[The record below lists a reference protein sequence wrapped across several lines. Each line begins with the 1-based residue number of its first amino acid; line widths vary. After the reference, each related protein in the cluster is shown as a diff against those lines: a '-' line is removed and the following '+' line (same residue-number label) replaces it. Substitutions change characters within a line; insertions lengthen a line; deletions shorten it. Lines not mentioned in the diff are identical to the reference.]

1 MRLEIPYLGDGKLM
15 DKRKS
20 KDKDAGLAKRANKIV
35 DLENYR
41 KTKSEERRREYERV
55 LFNRILGVYSFAEKT
70 GLHHVDVIDI
80 SFSGIMFR
88 EEKPETPLKVEQKIA
103 LRFYFTPS
111 SYLRLVVEVKR
122 VKPFQEEDREGLEY
136 GCELDKNTKSY
147 DVIRQL
153 IGFMYAYSEIACQ
166 DPSPPMI
173 WF

>member
-1 MRLEIPYLGDGKLM
+1 M

-20 KDKDAGLAKRANKIV
+20 KDKSKVSII
-35 DLENYR
+35 DLNDYR
-41 KTKSEERRREYERV
+41 KNKNEERRREYERV

-70 GLHHVDVIDI
+70 GLHHVEVVDI
-80 SFSGIMFR
+80 SYSGIKFR
-88 EEKPETPLKVEQKIA
+88 EDSPDHPLKLSQKIA

-122 VKPFQEEDREGLEY
+122 TTPFKEEDREGLEY
-136 GCELDKNTKSY
+136 GCVLDKNTKSY

-153 IGFMYAYSEIACQ
+153 ISFMYKYAEIACQ
-166 DPSPPMI
+166 DSAPPMI

>member
-1 MRLEIPYLGDGKLM
+1 M

-20 KDKDAGLAKRANKIV
+20 KDKEKPKTSVDKIV
-35 DLENYR
+35 DLNDYR
-41 KTKSEERRREYERV
+41 KEKSEERRREYERV

-70 GLHHVDVIDI
+70 GLHHVEVVDI
-80 SFSGIMFR
+80 SYSGIKFR
-88 EEKPETPLKVEQKIA
+88 EERPENPLKVGQKIA

-111 SYLRLVVEVKR
+111 SYLRLVVDVKR
-122 VKPFQEEDREGLEY
+122 AKPFQEEDREGLEY

-153 IGFMYAYSEIACQ
+153 IGFMYKYSEIACQ
-166 DPSPPMI
+166 DQNPPMI

>member
-1 MRLEIPYLGDGKLM
+1 M

-20 KDKDAGLAKRANKIV
+20 KDKEKKDVEKIV
-35 DLENYR
+35 DLADYR
-41 KTKSEERRREYERV
+41 KNKSEERRREYERV

-70 GLHHVDVIDI
+70 GLNHVEVVDI
-80 SFSGIMFR
+80 SYSGIKFR
-88 EEKPETPLKVEQKIA
+88 EDRPEHPLKPAQKIA

-122 VKPFQEEDREGLEY
+122 VTPFTEEEREGLEY

-147 DVIRQL
+147 EVIKQL
-153 IGFMYAYSEIACQ
+153 ISFMYKYAEFACE
-166 DPSPPMI
+166 DTNPPMI